1 MKFLS
6 PKPSETFKITAAPEW
21 PNIVFTTDATGAHV
35 WHWSIAWDTY
45 KKSGL
50 ANTDDNTWD
59 AHAVIDG
66 FGGTL
71 TVKAEAKDAKKLAV
85 HVAITVKITGDNP
98 LAMDVDT
105 YLVTKPESS
114 GFDKIVQKES
124 RYKHFNHSG
133 VPIKSFDAG
142 YGLCQLTKPKPS
154 FAQVWSWKLNIDGGL
169 ALYKQK
175 RNAAIT
181 YLSQSNRTYS
191 ADQLKYEAVCRW
203 NGGWYHVWDAKA
215 AKWVRP
221 AGIICDTKTGN
232 IGWDM
237 SDAENTGKTEAELRK
252 RDSGSYTSAPT
263 QDAHWR
269 YSGVCYADRMLG

>member
-1 MKFLS
+1 MQAETTV
-6 PKPSETFKITAAPEW
+6 PSLITF
-21 PNIVFTTDATGAHV
+21 DR
-35 WHWSIAWDTY
+35 
-45 KKSGL
+45 
-50 ANTDDNTWD
+50 
-59 AHAVIDG
+59 
-66 FGGTL
+66 
-71 TVKAEAKDAKKLAV
+71 
-85 HVAITVKITGDNP
+85 TGD
-98 LAMDVDT
+98 
-105 YLVTKPESS
+105 S
-114 GFDKIVQKES
+114 
-124 RYKHFNHSG
+124 YKH
-133 VPIKSFDAG
+133 
-142 YGLCQLTKPKPS
+142 
-154 FAQVWSWKLNIDGGL
+154 WKLNIDGGL

-237 SDAENTGKTEAELRK
+237 SDAENKGKTEAELRK